1 MKKQLATALWVTLA
15 TVSLSTPALATTTQ
29 QAPSSKEAATKAGK
43 TDSKEPANKAKESA
57 KDAAKAAK
65 RWISGNEQ
73 YKQFAAEYKEGKFK
87 NQLDKLSTD
96 VEKMLKE
103 HPDLYKQTMSHAK
116 ENKGK
121 IEQMN
126 AASEALMT
134 KGLEEMKAACK
145 GDSSDNICVLIASIA
160 ANTAGAK
167 AFNDNF
173 MELHS
178 LALSDDHAKNDA
190 FTQRVV
196 DVVDNGMK
204 KLLYP
209 MYSHQPI
216 EEFNP
221 ILPKAIEMQMVEQ
234 LKELAAKEPKAPLSA
249 KIDIIVKNYPAH
261 YANFIDNQ
269 TLSLLANSKIPA
281 KDAKEEAVKKIV
293 QKMEDE
299 RKTQLRALFPTQE
312 SPKAVKDKAK

>member
-15 TVSLSTPALATTTQ
+15 TVTLSTQAHATTTQ
-29 QAPSSKEAATKAGK
+29 QAPSSKESTKKAGK
-43 TDSKEPANKAKESA
+43 MDSQESA
-57 KDAAKAAK
+57 KDAKATK

-87 NQLDKLSTD
+87 QQLDKVSTD
-96 VEKMLKE
+96 VEKLLKD

-126 AASEALMT
+126 AASEALMS
-134 KGLEEMKAACK
+134 KGLEEMKAVCK

-178 LALSDDHAKNDA
+178 LALSEDHSKNDA
-190 FTQRVV
+190 FTQQVV

-216 EEFNP
+216 EQFNP
-221 ILPKAIEMQMVEQ
+221 VLPKAIEMQIVEQ
-234 LKELAAKEPKAPLSA
+234 LKELAAKEPKAPLAA

-269 TLSLLANSKIPA
+269 TLSLLASSKIPA
-281 KDAKEEAVKKIV
+281 KDPKEESIKKIV
-293 QKMEDE
+293 QKMEEE
-299 RKTQLRALFPTQE
+299 RKTQLRTLFPTPE
-312 SPKAVKDKAK
+312 SSKAMKDKTK